1 MVKEKIA
8 EVIKERIRICEETQ
22 DNWGDGIEQCWKKY
36 TEIITG
42 DIEKAIAYFLHE
54 CTDEEFYWLSEA
66 FEEISEKAHS
76 MDLIAAWHSRLAIGS
91 LENYNQQGFR
101 TEFMRKHI
109 TYEEYVKDI
118 NSSICDAEDRIG
130 ESTDFTR

>member
-1 MVKEKIA
+1 MIKEKIA

-36 TEIITG
+36 IEIITA
-42 DIEKAIAYFLHE
+42 DIEKSIAYFLHE

-66 FEEISEKAHS
+66 FEEISEKAQNKN
-76 MDLIAAWHSRLAIGS
+76 LIAAWHSRLATVT

-101 TEFMRKHI
+101 SEFMRKHI

-118 NSSICDAEDRIG
+118 NSSICDAEDT
-130 ESTDFTR
+130 ESNITY

>member
-1 MVKEKIA
+1 MIKEKIA

-22 DNWGDGIEQCWKKY
+22 DNWGDGIEQCWQNY
-36 TEIITG
+36 IEIITA
-42 DIEKAIAYFLHE
+42 DIEKGIAYFLNG

-66 FEEISEKAHS
+66 FEEISEKAQS
-76 MDLIAAWHSRLAIGS
+76 KDLIAAWSSRLATVT
-91 LENYNQQGFR
+91 LENYNQQCFR

-118 NSSICDAEDRIG
+118 NSSISDAEKRID
-130 ESTDFTR
+130 E

>member
-1 MVKEKIA
+1 MIKEKIA

-36 TEIITG
+36 IEIITA
-42 DIEKAIAYFLHE
+42 DIEKSIAYFLHE

-66 FEEISEKAHS
+66 FEEISEKAQNKN
-76 MDLIAAWHSRLAIGS
+76 LIAAWHSRLATVT

-101 TEFMRKHI
+101 SEFMRKYI
-109 TYEEYVKDI
+109 TYEEYVKDRS
-118 NSSICDAEDRIG
+118 SSICDAENRID
-130 ESTDFTR
+130 E